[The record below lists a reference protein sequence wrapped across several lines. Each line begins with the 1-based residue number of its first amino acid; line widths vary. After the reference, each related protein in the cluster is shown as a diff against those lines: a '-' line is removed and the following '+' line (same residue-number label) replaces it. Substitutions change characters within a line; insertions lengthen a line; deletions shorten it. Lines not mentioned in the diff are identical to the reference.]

1 MSRLAKEWQVDRQ
14 DRQSK
19 IVDLVIERGSVH
31 VDDIV
36 AALGVSPATVRR
48 DLDALS
54 EQQLIT
60 RVRGG
65 AKANASSGELP
76 MRYRTSR
83 EWDEKQAIA
92 RRACLLAKP
101 GSVVSFNGG
110 TTTTVAAYELG
121 VRTSSERAFTERP
134 LTVITNAVNIA
145 NDLTVRPNVQL
156 VVIGGVARSRSYELV
171 GSLAKAVLERIK
183 VGLLFLGVTSLDIQS
198 GGIYTNNEAEA
209 VVNTALVEVAQKVV
223 VLADHTKFGQSA
235 FANIC
240 SFDKIDQV
248 ITDGG
253 TSADQIAALTR
264 HGIEVTVA

>member
-1 MSRLAKEWQVDRQ
+1 MDRQ

-31 VDDIV
+31 VDEIV
-36 AALGVSPATVRR
+36 AALKVSPATVRR
-48 DLDALS
+48 DLDMLA

-60 RVRGG
+60 RIRGG
-65 AKANASSGELP
+65 AKANSTSGELP

-83 EWDEKQAIA
+83 QWDEKQAIA
-92 RRACLLAKP
+92 RRACLLPKP

-121 VRTSSERAFTERP
+121 VRTSSERAFIGHP
-134 LTVITNAVNIA
+134 LTVVTNAVNIA

-171 GSLAKAVLERIK
+171 GSLAQAVLERIN
-183 VGLLFLGVTSLDIQS
+183 VGLLFLGVTAVDIES

-209 VVNTALVEVAQKVV
+209 AVNAALVEVAQKVV
-223 VLADHTKFGQSA
+223 VLADHTKIGERA

-240 SFDKIDQV
+240 SFAKVDKL
-248 ITDGG
+248 ITDAGV
-253 TSADQIAALTR
+253 SADQIAALQQ